1 LLEDIIT
8 EVDMVL
14 LMSVNP
20 GFGGQKFIA
29 NTTQKVHD
37 LKALIARKN
46 AHAIIQVDGGVNDK
60 TGKELVEAGADSLVA
75 GNYVFKSED
84 PITTIALLKQL

>member
-1 LLEDIIT
+1 
-8 EVDMVL
+8 MVL

-29 NTTQKVHD
+29 NTTQKVRD

-46 AHAIIQVDGGVNDK
+46 AHAIIEVDGGVNQE
-60 TGKELVEAGADSLVA
+60 TGKLLAEAGCDAVVA
-75 GNYVFKSED
+75 GSAVFRAAD
-84 PITTIALLKQL
+84 PQAEILALKNLNDTTCC